1 MGIAFSLQMLSRLLL
16 ILAIKHLL
24 AGSDNGGHKCID
36 CIAKENEVLHT
47 IPLHFQPPPL
57 L

>member
-47 IPLHFQPPPL
+47 IPLHFQPPL